1 MKKKKYIPFFILP
14 ALLLAIAGIVLFY
27 HRDSLFFYR
36 LSETFFRESLENDVL
51 TLHYTLAD
59 PEKYGIACTDP
70 ALPVYSPQAAK
81 QSADSLKSFL
91 TGLEK
96 IDPQKLS
103 PTDRNTYELL
113 SSYLKSELE
122 GNAFSF
128 YEEPLSPSGGMHTEL
143 LLLLAEYTFRSQKDV
158 LDYLSLLRSVPSCLE
173 GLALYE
179 TQKAQAGLFM
189 SKKDALDTASQCQV
203 LWSSTQ
209 LSPNRHFL
217 QTTFQNRL
225 STLLA
230 DGKITQAQYEQFL
243 KENDQLLTAAVAP
256 AYSRLADTMIT
267 LSAQASAPCG
277 LCQLPGGKAYYAW
290 KLKQMTGCSLSPD
303 ELYSLLQKQFQK
315 TLKNLQACS
324 QTYRTESGSQPDPDA
339 LQADFPLSDPDQIL
353 SDLQYRMS
361 SDFPPLSAL
370 TEQEIL
376 CSVRNV
382 DEALTAFTSPAYYMT
397 PPIDDL
403 FHNTICV
410 NPISTAQGLELYTTL
425 AHEGYPG
432 HLYQTVYSALYA
444 EHTGQSPVRE
454 LLYYGGYVEGWAYYT
469 ERLSYTYAAQLLEEH
484 NIPQAALLCEI
495 TALQK
500 DLLINLYCLLDI
512 QLHYQGVSRA
522 EILQKLTGMGITEES
537 GAQIYDYLRTAPGI
551 YLKYYVG
558 YLEVLAL
565 RAKAR
570 EIWGNDFSLSDFH
583 RFILECGPSDF
594 SSLIKQLEAP

>member
-1 MKKKKYIPFFILP
+1 MKKKKYIPLLILP
-14 ALLLAIAGIVLFY
+14 ALLLTIAGIVLFY
-27 HRDSLFFYR
+27 HKDSFRFYR
-36 LSETFFRESLENDVL
+36 LSETFFRESLESDAL

-70 ALPVYSPQAAK
+70 ALPVYSPQT
-81 QSADSLKSFL
+81 SARSEDSIKAFL
-91 TGLEK
+91 TRLET
-96 IDPQKLS
+96 INPQNLS
-103 PTDRNTYELL
+103 RTEQNTYELL

-122 GNAFSF
+122 GNSFSF
-128 YEEPLSPSGGMHTEL
+128 YEEPLSPSCGMHTEL
-143 LLLLAEYTFRSQKDV
+143 LLLLAEYPFRSQKDV
-158 LDYLSLLRSVPSCLE
+158 QNYLSLLRSVPSYLE

-189 SKKDALDTASQCQV
+189 AKKEALDTASQCQV
-203 LWSSTQ
+203 LWSSAQ
-209 LSPNRHFL
+209 LSQNSHFL

-230 DGKITQAQYEQFL
+230 DGKVTQAQYEQFL

-256 AYSRLADTMIT
+256 AYSQLADTMT
-267 LSAQASAPCG
+267 ALSAQAAAPGG
-277 LCQLPGGKAYYAW
+277 LCQLPDGKAYYAW
-290 KLKQMTGCSLSPD
+290 KVKQMTGCSLSLD
-303 ELYSLLQKQFQK
+303 ELYLLLQKQFQK
-315 TLKNLQACS
+315 TIS
-324 QTYRTESGSQPDPDA
+324 QLRTCTRTYRQKTGSLPDPDT

-361 SDFPPLSAL
+361 ADFPQLSAL
-370 TEQEIL
+370 TEEKIL

-403 FHNTICV
+403 YHNTIRV
-410 NPISTAQGLELYTTL
+410 NPKSTAEGLELYTTL

-432 HLYQTVYSALYA
+432 HLYQTVYSALSA
-444 EHTGQSPVRE
+444 EQTKQPPVRE
-454 LLYYGGYVEGWAYYT
+454 LLYYGGYIEGWAYYA
-469 ERLSYTYAAQLLEEH
+469 ERLSYSYAAQLLEEH
-484 NIPQAALLCEI
+484 NILQAALLCEI
-495 TALQK
+495 AALQK

-522 EILQKLTGMGITEES
+522 EILQKLTGMGITEEN

-558 YLEVLAL
+558 YLEMLAL
-565 RAKAR
+565 RAKAQ
-570 EIWGNDFSLSDFH
+570 EVWGDDFSLPDFH
-583 RFILECGPSDF
+583 RFVLECGPSDF
-594 SSLIKQLEAP
+594 SGLIRQLKAP